1 MTTTQTLQ
9 HFLDNVKAGNPSSFE
24 ATMQIIDE
32 HYHFI
37 PVEFTNGLGEDR
49 VVNSAGTN
57 TGSCKIFAFARLYHL
72 SELHTLELFGDYYH
86 QDVLKDPDGNSHAN
100 IRAFIKHG
108 WSGIKMD
115 DNPLQLRD
123 G

>member
-9 HFLDNVKAGNPSSFE
+9 QFLDNIKAGYSCSFDS
-24 ATMQIIDE
+24 AMQIIDE

-37 PVEFTNGLGEDR
+37 PVEFTNGLGENR
-49 VVNSAGTN
+49 VVNNAGTN
-57 TGSCKIFAFARLYHL
+57 TGSCKIFAFARLHNL
-72 SELHTLELFGDYYH
+72 SELHTLELFGDYYRE
-86 QDVLKDPDGNSHAN
+86 QVLKDPNGTSHAN

-108 WSGIKMD
+108 WGGVKMD